1 MNEPQNFE
9 VSQQS
14 RDAVAV
20 LRAVGETSAFV
31 VGNSSGAVIAL
42 DMAKTHPQAVRA
54 IMAHEPPVARVHQD
68 AERWQRFF
76 AAVYS
81 TAFRLGANVAMLRSA
96 FGLGIDV
103 SFRQAAKAAPER

>member
-9 VSQQS
+9 ISQQS

-20 LRAVGETSAFV
+20 LRAVGGTSAFV
-31 VGNSSGAVIAL
+31 FGSSSGAVIAL

-54 IMAHEPPVARVHQD
+54 IVAHEPPLARVHQN

-76 AAVYS
+76 AGVYFLYQ
-81 TAFRLGANVAMLRSA
+81 TRVAPRDKLLTGS
-96 FGLGIDV
+96 
-103 SFRQAAKAAPER
+103 